1 MSATKRR
8 GLFNSLDEADIQ
20 NLVVLIQDIAQD
32 MVAALKKNDQRK
44 LKGLY
49 QNLGRIIK

>member
-1 MSATKRR
+1 MKTYNDFKEKNIEEGS
-8 GLFNSLDEADIQ
+8 E
-20 NLVVLIQDIAQD
+20 NLVVLIQDITKQ
-32 MVAALKKNDQRK
+32 MIAALQKNDQRK